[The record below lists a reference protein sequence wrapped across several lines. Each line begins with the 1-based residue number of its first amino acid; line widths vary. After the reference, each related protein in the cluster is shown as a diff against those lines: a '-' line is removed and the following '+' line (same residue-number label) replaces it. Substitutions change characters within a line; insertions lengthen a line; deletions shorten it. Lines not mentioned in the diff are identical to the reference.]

1 MKGLLKVIILL
12 SVFIVAP
19 SCSNTKKIKR
29 AKKRIIMEDTPR
41 YGKNK
46 LYFSSKYQRALKTRA
61 KKNARKN
68 RR

>member
-12 SVFIVAP
+12 SIFFAAP
-19 SCSNTKKIKR
+19 SCSNTRKIKR
-29 AKKRIIMEDTPR
+29 AKRRVIMIDAPR

-46 LYFSSKYQRALKTRA
+46 LYFSSKYQHQLKSRAR
-61 KKNARKN
+61 KNARKN